1 MTKTAALFSAALLV
15 LAAGSV
21 SAADQP
27 IVGAP
32 STIPHAVESYLPIT
46 ADKNSCVMCHQLA
59 KTDKAAKGEIPLSH
73 VRDGKL
79 AGERWSCTLCHAPSD
94 AFEGK
99 K

>member
-1 MTKTAALFSAALLV
+1 
-15 LAAGSV
+15 
-21 SAADQP
+21 
-27 IVGAP
+27 
-32 STIPHAVESYLPIT
+32 
-46 ADKNSCVMCHQLA
+46 MCHQLA
-59 KTDKAAKGEIPLSH
+59 KADKAAKGEIPLSH